1 MEALGVAAE
10 TRARIVPLDFAQLV
24 AQPASQLL
32 EGARGRTVRGRTA
45 ERPEQLRQALPGLG
59 AGRDELA
66 GDLVEPV
73 GTAVPELDLDL
84 DEVVA
89 RVARVQ
95 HRDLVRGHLGRRPV
109 AVDELATP
117 VRPELGYALER
128 PAAQVGVQEG
138 EQLLGRLPRPSLGL
152 ELEARVVGRELELPD
167 AAAVLGA
174 APERDASVRQR
185 PAGDVVVDGGEDPG
199 RERAT
204 AERRQPEAGRRVEL
218 ELMLTCR
225 PHTPTI
231 GLADELCQPFPRLP
245 GLLLEAGREGPCG
258 LEQKLLP
265 TLGVDLAQ
273 QLIDPLPAKNGRV
286 APGAHA
292 ASCSSTASISSARSR
307 AGRRKTDVTTNAATS
322 RPPRTTKDV

>member
-95 HRDLVRGHLGRRPV
+95 HRDLVRGHLGRGPV
-109 AVDELATP
+109 TVDELAAP
-117 VRPELGYALER
+117 VRPQLGYALER
-128 PAAQVGVQEG
+128 AAAQMGVQEG
-138 EQLLGRLPRPSLGL
+138 E
-152 ELEARVVGRELELPD
+152 
-167 AAAVLGA
+167 
-174 APERDASVRQR
+174 
-185 PAGDVVVDGGEDPG
+185 
-199 RERAT
+199 
-204 AERRQPEAGRRVEL
+204 
-218 ELMLTCR
+218 
-225 PHTPTI
+225 
-231 GLADELCQPFPRLP
+231 
-245 GLLLEAGREGPCG
+245 
-258 LEQKLLP
+258 
-265 TLGVDLAQ
+265 
-273 QLIDPLPAKNGRV
+273 
-286 APGAHA
+286 
-292 ASCSSTASISSARSR
+292 
-307 AGRRKTDVTTNAATS
+307 
-322 RPPRTTKDV
+322 